1 MSPAPETLRRPSN
14 PSSSP
19 PPISISSILSRSPR
33 IPDDSPG
40 PFSADR
46 RASSSIRRNFSGGP
60 RPAPFQRPSQSTLSN
75 TATQNGQQSRSDDT
89 AASSTRAMLISA
101 LETRRR
107 RVEELRGST
116 SRTNI
121 ATTIADQWRRQR
133 DEHSGGSSYR
143 HGTFSGIRPST
154 PPHQTSPPQLLFND
168 DTSDSDSEDD
178 DDPDNKFS
186 SSMNDIRRTPPP
198 TFATPN
204 ASPSNNVTATPSSP
218 RQDEDSTRNAYT
230 LTCKFCA
237 NVLTRRGMRAR
248 LVADS
253 RVHIWSTDEQ
263 PRYFLPQHELIVV
276 SN

>member
-1 MSPAPETLRRPSN
+1 MSPAPETVHRPSN

-19 PPISISSILSRSPR
+19 PSISISSILSRAPR
-33 IPDDSPG
+33 TPDDSPG

-46 RASSSIRRNFSGGP
+46 RASSSIRHNFSGGP
-60 RPAPFQRPSQSTLSN
+60 QPAPFQRPIQSTALN
-75 TATQNGQQSRSDDT
+75 TATQNGQSRMDDSS
-89 AASSTRAMLISA
+89 ASTQAMLISA
-101 LETRRR
+101 LETRQWRIQ
-107 RVEELRGST
+107 ELRGQSA
-116 SRTNI
+116 STNI

-133 DEHSGGSSYR
+133 DEISRIPGYR
-143 HGTFSGIRPST
+143 SGTFSGIRPAT
-154 PPHQTSPPQLLFND
+154 PPSQTSPPRLLFNE

-204 ASPSNNVTATPSSP
+204 ESPSNNITASPSSP
-218 RQDEDSTRNAYT
+218 RQDDESSRNAYT

-237 NVLTRRGMRAR
+237 NALTKRGMRAR
-248 LVADS
+248 LVADA

-263 PRYFLPQHELIVV
+263 PRYPILRPELIVV